1 MKLGKQADIRRSAH
15 GDANP
20 SGNRCFRCRYPHEIW
35 RKVGDGTAYFQAKA
49 VQLAHMN
56 TILVE
61 GCCYTR
67 GKVAELVWQA
77 CCLPSLFLGDL
88 HLAATRL
95 NCASLLLA
103 KS

>member
-61 GCCYTR
+61 GCCIHKTSINTCTYNIYIYIYICIIVIVTIIIIIID
-67 GKVAELVWQA
+67 
-77 CCLPSLFLGDL
+77 SI
-88 HLAATRL
+88 
-95 NCASLLLA
+95 
-103 KS
+103 